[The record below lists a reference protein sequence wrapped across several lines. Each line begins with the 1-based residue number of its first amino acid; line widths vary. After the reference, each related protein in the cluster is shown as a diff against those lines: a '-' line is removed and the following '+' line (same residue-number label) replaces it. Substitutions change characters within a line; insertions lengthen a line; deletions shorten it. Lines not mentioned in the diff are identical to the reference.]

1 MKNFIVIVLSI
12 VILSGISLA
21 AKRELPRDGMGQ
33 KLQTC
38 APTLKNDALITGN
51 SQTFNVSDSNC
62 WMVYVAADTKFR
74 VMSSPTKVGVSHTIN
89 GGTWF
94 VETPSDY
101 KYVNFS
107 TIGASG
113 TFRSDKL

>member
-12 VILSGISLA
+12 VILSGISWA
-21 AKRELPRDGMGQ
+21 VKGELPRDGKGQ

-38 APTLKNDALITGN
+38 APTLKNDAVITGN
-51 SQTFNVSDSNC
+51 SQTFNVTDSNC
-62 WMVYVAADTKFR
+62 WMAYVSADTKFR
-74 VMSSPTKVGVSHTIN
+74 VMTSTTKVGVVHTMT
-89 GGTWF
+89 GGSWF

-101 KYVNFS
+101 KYVNIS
-107 TIGASG
+107 SAGSVG